1 MSRYSSYW
9 GDDDDYTLEYDS
21 YGSYGY
27 GYGYG
32 SRGSTKKEKKYNSYS
47 WKPSV
52 WTNYS
57 WGGVEVEDDNSGLF
71 VKDPVTYLTPTKAD
85 IKAKSNVW
93 IDKSIN
99 TIKELARVC
108 YFKMIDERE
117 YISEMFADY
126 DSLTESQQHD
136 YNQKKELYDNIFEQ
150 FIPGNTPLE
159 QAIAIYR
166 QIGGN
171 SEYRSRD
178 EKSEEDDIDFD
189 STLSF
194 DRQVYSD
201 PDINQ
206 QLEFNELSKERKM
219 DVLDKISIVGQ
230 LGDQFKVEKEVD
242 EKLVSNSDQYAKKI
256 MRDYA
261 QFSNIELY
269 QKMFPNFRTKFLTK
283 DLTVNVPVDR
293 KEQKQ
298 KIIIL
303 LDFSGSMDE
312 CEKQIWVNAILIDR
326 LRYVMNEEAEVFFS
340 YFVHDPKKLNFH
352 HLKNRQDV
360 MNFWTWFSND
370 PNGGTTNIGGMV
382 TSIAN
387 DITER
392 KLGNLNVD
400 LSVEKP
406 EILVIND
413 GQDRVGYDSLPYK
426 VNAISLMEFSDE
438 LKKLCVKTGG
448 KQVRVGYDQ
457 SVTAYAEEGTT
468 VINDGKNTKSNS

>member
-1 MSRYSSYW
+1 MSRYRNYW
-9 GDDDDYTLEYDS
+9 GNDDDYTSEYDT
-21 YGSYGY
+21 YGGY

-32 SRGSTKKEKKYNSYS
+32 GRSNSPTKYNSYT

-52 WTNYS
+52 WTNYA
-57 WGGVEVEDDNSGLF
+57 WGGVEVEDDNSNLF
-71 VKDPVTYLTPTKAD
+71 VKDPVTYLTPTKSD

-93 IDKSIN
+93 IDKSII

-117 YISEMFADY
+117 YVSEMFADY
-126 DSLTESQQHD
+126 DSLSESQQYD
-136 YNQKKELYDNIFEQ
+136 YDQKKQLYDSIFDQ
-150 FIPGNTPLE
+150 FVPGNTPLE

-166 QIGGN
+166 QIGGK
-171 SEYRSRD
+171 SEYKPREARPD
-178 EKSEEDDIDFD
+178 EEDKDIDYD
-189 STLSF
+189 STLNF
-194 DRQVYSD
+194 DRAVYTD
-201 PDINQ
+201 PDINN
-206 QLEFNELSKERKM
+206 QLEFNELSKRYKM

-303 LDFSGSMDE
+303 LDFSGSMDQSD
-312 CEKQIWVNAILIDR
+312 KQIWVNAILIDR

-340 YFVHDPKKLNFH
+340 YFVHDPKKLEFH
-352 HLKNRQDV
+352 HIKNRQDV

-370 PNGGTTNIGGMV
+370 PNGGTTDIGAMV
-382 TSIAN
+382 TSVAN
-387 DITER
+387 DIAKC
-392 KLGNLNVD
+392 KLGNLSVD

-426 VNAISLMEFSDE
+426 VNAISLMDFSDE
-438 LKKLCVKTGG
+438 LKTLCIKTGG
-448 KQVRVGYDQ
+448 KQVRVGYDN
-457 SVTAYAEEGTT
+457 SVTAYAEEGVN
-468 VINDGKNTKSNS
+468 VISEGKNNK

>member
-1 MSRYSSYW
+1 MSRYNYW
-9 GDDDDYTLEYDS
+9 GDDDDYTSEYDT

-27 GYGYG
+27 G
-32 SRGSTKKEKKYNSYS
+32 SRSKSATKYNSYA

-52 WTNYS
+52 WSNYS
-57 WGGVEVEDDNSGLF
+57 WGGVAEDDDDSDLF
-71 VKDPVTYLTPTKAD
+71 AKDPVTYLTPTKAD
-85 IKAKSNVW
+85 IKTKSNVW
-93 IDKSIN
+93 IDKSLI

-117 YISEMFADY
+117 YISEQFADY
-126 DSLTESQQHD
+126 DSLGDGQRND
-136 YNQKKELYDNIFEQ
+136 YDQKKELYDSIFDQ

-171 SEYRSRD
+171 AEYR
-178 EKSEEDDIDFD
+178 EKSVRDPDEEGDIDYD
-189 STLSF
+189 TTLNF
-194 DRQVYSD
+194 DRQVYTD
-201 PDINQ
+201 PTINE

-219 DVLDKISIVGQ
+219 DILSKISIIGE
-230 LGDQFKVEKEVD
+230 LGDQFKVEKEVE

-261 QFSNIELY
+261 QFSQIELY

-303 LDFSGSMDE
+303 LDFSGSMDSPD
-312 CEKQIWVNAILIDR
+312 KQIWVNAILIDR
-326 LRYVMNEEAEVFFS
+326 LKYVMKEEAEVFFS
-340 YFVHDPKKLNFH
+340 YFVHSPSKMHFH

-370 PNGGTTNIGGMV
+370 PDGGTTDIGAMV

-387 DITER
+387 DISKH
-392 KLGNLNVD
+392 KLGNLDID

-413 GQDRVGYDSLPYK
+413 GQDRVGYDTLPYK
-426 VNAISLMEFSDE
+426 VNALSLMDFSDE
-438 LKKLCVKTGG
+438 LKTLCIKTGG
-448 KQVRVGYDQ
+448 KQVRVGYDN
-457 SVTAYAEEGTT
+457 SVTSYAEEGIT
-468 VINDGKNTKSNS
+468 IIDDGKKTKTS

>member
-1 MSRYSSYW
+1 MSRYKNSYW
-9 GDDDDYTLEYDS
+9 GDEDGHVSEYDN
-21 YGSYGY
+21 YGGY

-32 SRGSTKKEKKYNSYS
+32 SKVKKENKYSSYTWS
-47 WKPSV
+47 PSV

-57 WGGVEVEDDNSGLF
+57 WGYGAEAEDDNSNLF
-71 VKDPVTYLTPTKAD
+71 VKDPVTYLTPTKED
-85 IKAKSNVW
+85 IKTKANVW
-93 IDKSIN
+93 LDKSQI

-108 YFKMIDERE
+108 YLKMVDDRD
-117 YISEMFADY
+117 YVNEMFSDTSSMSEGQLT
-126 DSLTESQQHD
+126 DRESKMSL
-136 YNQKKELYDNIFEQ
+136 YNSIFEQ

-166 QIGGN
+166 KISN
-171 SEYRSRD
+171 LSEHAD
-178 EKSEEDDIDFD
+178 PTKQTEDDLDYD

-194 DRQVYSD
+194 DRSVYAD
-201 PDINQ
+201 ADINE
-206 QLEFNELSKERKM
+206 QLNFNDLSKNRKM
-219 DVLDKISIVGQ
+219 DILNKISIVGN
-230 LGDQFKVEKEVD
+230 LGDEFKVEKETS
-242 EKLVSNSDQYAKKI
+242 EKLVSNSDQYSKKI

-261 QFSNIELY
+261 QFSQVELY

-312 CEKQIWVNAILIDR
+312 YAKQIWVNAILIDR
-326 LRYVMNEEAEVFFS
+326 LKYVMKEEAEVFFS
-340 YFVHDPKKLNFH
+340 YFVYDSSKLHFH
-352 HLKNRQDV
+352 HLKNKDDV
-360 MNFWTWFSND
+360 MNFWTWFSNN
-370 PNGGTTNIGGMV
+370 PNGGTTDIGAIV

-387 DITER
+387 DISNCT
-392 KLGNLNVD
+392 LGNLDID

-413 GQDRVGYDSLPYK
+413 GEDRVGYDTLPYK

-438 LKKLCVKTGG
+438 LKNLCIKTGG
-448 KQVRVGYDQ
+448 KQVQVSWNDKITSYSEQGI
-457 SVTAYAEEGTT
+457 T
-468 VINDGKNTKSNS
+468 VIS